1 MMGTR
6 QAQKDLFSYNI
17 DLDKRVRPDNPL
29 RKISEKIDFS
39 FVRKDVAGHYGY
51 NGNVSEDPA
60 VILKM
65 MFLLFYDDVS
75 SERELMRIIAERL
88 DYLWFLGY
96 RLDDEIP
103 DHSILSK
110 ARKRWGTEVFQRFF
124 IQVLVQCIG
133 AGLVDGKKIHVDASL
148 IDANASKD
156 SVIKGS
162 PEWIAALKRA
172 YQATESKLDDTTV
185 RASYAGVNDRMLSQ
199 TDPDA
204 GLVRMGCNE
213 SRPRYHHHR
222 VVDNAKGV
230 ITAMET
236 TSGSIA
242 ENKRLMG
249 LVEQHEQNVGENVQ
263 TVVAD
268 SKYGTVENFVKC
280 QQQGIKTHLGDVLA
294 KQTNNPRRQGIFPD
308 TDFRYD
314 PRSNTC
320 QCPAGQT
327 LYPRRLHPIRRTWE
341 FVAAKGVCAACH
353 LRPQCTR
360 AVYGRT
366 IKRHEH
372 QELLDVAREQA
383 RSPAAH
389 RDRQRR
395 KHLAEGSFADAAN
408 NYHFKR
414 SRWRRLWRQQIQDF
428 LIGTIQNIKILMKH
442 TARRLTDSSRQIL
455 HQKDVLINI
464 VTCRFASF
472 SRLFESFLENINL
485 PFALNRT
492 LRVHAQEIHL

>member
-1 MMGTR
+1 MMGIR

-17 DLDKRVRPDNPL
+17 DLDKRIRRDNPL
-29 RKISEKIDFS
+29 RKISEKIDFA
-39 FVRKDVAGHYGY
+39 FVRKEVAEQYGY
-51 NGNVSEDPA
+51 NGHVSEDPA

-65 MFLLFYDDVS
+65 MFLLFFDDIS

-96 RLDDEIP
+96 RLDDEVP
-103 DHSILSK
+103 DHSVLSK
-110 ARKRWGTEVFQRFF
+110 ARKRWGVEVFQRFF
-124 IQVLVQCIG
+124 IQIVGQCVA

-162 PEWIAALKRA
+162 PEWIATLKRL
-172 YQATESKLDDTTV
+172 YQATESKLEDTTTP
-185 RASYAGVNDRMLSQ
+185 ASCIRVNDKMVSR

-204 GLVRMGCNE
+204 GLVRMGGCE

-222 VVDNAKGV
+222 AVDNAHGI

-249 LVEQHEQNVGENVQ
+249 LVEQHEENIGKKVQ

-280 QQQGIKTHLGDVLA
+280 QQEGIRTHLGDVLA
-294 KQTNNPRRQGIFPD
+294 KQTNNPRRKGIFPD
-308 TDFRYD
+308 TVFRYD
-314 PRSNTC
+314 PQSNTC

-327 LYPRRLHPIRRTWE
+327 LRPRRLHPVRRTWE
-341 FVAAKGVCAACH
+341 FVAAKGVCAACS
-353 LRPQCTR
+353 LRAQCTR
-360 AVYGRT
+360 AAYGRT
-366 IKRHEH
+366 IKRHEY
-372 QELLDVAREQA
+372 QSLLDQA
-383 RSPAAH
+383 RQQAHSPEAYQ
-389 RDRQRR
+389 DRCRR

-428 LIGTIQNIKILMKH
+428 LIGTIQNVKIMMKH
-442 TARRLTDSSRQIL
+442 TERRLTASSGRVLRQAEVPF
-455 HQKDVLINI
+455 VL
-464 VTCRFASF
+464 
-472 SRLFESFLENINL
+472 FLSHFNYI
-485 PFALNRT
+485 A
-492 LRVHAQEIHL
+492 HLTVCFLSKNQDMDKLKCLIKVRS

>member
-1 MMGTR
+1 MMGIR

-17 DLDKRVRPDNPL
+17 DLDKRVREENPL
-29 RKISEKIDFS
+29 RAIAERIDFS
-39 FVRKDVAGHYGY
+39 FVRQEVAAQYGY

-65 MFLLFYDDVS
+65 MFLLFYDDIS
-75 SERELMRIIAERL
+75 SERELMRIIAERM

-103 DHSILSK
+103 DHSVLSK
-110 ARKRWGTEVFQRFF
+110 ARKRWGAEVFQRFF
-124 IQVLVQCIG
+124 VQIVGQCLE

-156 SVIKGS
+156 SVVKGS
-162 PEWIAALKRA
+162 PEMIAALKRA
-172 YQATESKLDDTTV
+172 YAATESKLGDTTTP
-185 RASYAGVNDRMLSQ
+185 ASHIGVNERMVSQ

-204 GLVRMGCNE
+204 GLVRMGWQE

-222 VVDNAKGV
+222 VVDNTHGV

-242 ENKRLMG
+242 ENRQLMG
-249 LVEQHEQNVGENVQ
+249 LIEQHTSNTGTAVA

-268 SKYGTVENFVKC
+268 SKYGTVDNFVKC

-294 KQTNNPRRQGIFPD
+294 KQINNLRRQGIFPD
-308 TDFRYD
+308 TAFRYD
-314 PRSNTC
+314 PQSNTC

-327 LYPRRLHPIRRTWE
+327 LRPRRLHPNRRTWE

-353 LRPQCTR
+353 LRSQCTR
-360 AVYGRT
+360 ASYGRT

-372 QELLDVAREQA
+372 QALLDRAREQA
-383 RSPAAH
+383 HSPEAY
-389 RDRQRR
+389 RDRCRR

-414 SRWRRLWRQQIQDF
+414 SRWRRLWRQQIQDY
-428 LIGTIQNIKILMKH
+428 LIGAIQNVKILM
-442 TARRLTDSSRQIL
+442 R
-455 HQKDVLINI
+455 
-464 VTCRFASF
+464 
-472 SRLFESFLENINL
+472 NL
-485 PFALNRT
+485 PRRPLAAIQHVSKAIITCCVAKVVTVFQIITEGNRSYKHV
-492 LRVHAQEIHL
+492 LAEWVPV

>member
-1 MMGTR
+1 VR
-6 QAQKDLFSYNI
+6 QEVAAQ
-17 DLDKRVRPDNPL
+17 
-29 RKISEKIDFS
+29 
-39 FVRKDVAGHYGY
+39 YGD

-65 MFLLFYDDVS
+65 MFLLFYDDIS

-103 DHSILSK
+103 DHSVLSK
-110 ARKRWGTEVFQRFF
+110 ARKRWGSEVFERFF
-124 IQVLVQCIG
+124 VQIVGQCVG
-133 AGLVDGKKIHVDASL
+133 AGLVGGKKIHVDASL

-172 YQATESKLDDTTV
+172 YAATESKLGDTTTP
-185 RASYAGVNDRMLSQ
+185 ASHTGVNERMVSQ

-204 GLVRMGCNE
+204 GLVRMGGHE

-222 VVDNAKGV
+222 AVDDAHGV
-230 ITAMET
+230 ITTMET

-249 LVEQHEQNVGENVQ
+249 LVEQHEQNVGEPVE

-268 SKYGTVENFVKC
+268 SKYGTVDNFVKC
-280 QQQGIKTHLGDVLA
+280 RQQSIRTHLGDVLA

-308 TDFRYD
+308 TVFRYD
-314 PRSNTC
+314 PQSNTC

-327 LYPRRLHPIRRTWE
+327 LRPRRLHPVRRTWE
-341 FVAAKGVCAACH
+341 FTAAKSVCAACSFVVAMYASI
-353 LRPQCTR
+353 LR
-360 AVYGRT
+360 
-366 IKRHEH
+366 
-372 QELLDVAREQA
+372 ARGQA
-383 RSPAAH
+383 HSPEAY
-389 RDRQRR
+389 RDRCRR

-414 SRWRRLWRQQIQDF
+414 SRWRRLWRRQIQDY
-428 LIGTIQNIKILMKH
+428 LIGAIQNVKILM
-442 TARRLTDSSRQIL
+442 R
-455 HQKDVLINI
+455 
-464 VTCRFASF
+464 
-472 SRLFESFLENINL
+472 NL
-485 PFALNRT
+485 PRRPLAAIQHVSEAVITRCVAKVATAFQIIIAGNRSYKHVLT
-492 LRVHAQEIHL
+492 E

>member
-6 QAQKDLFSYNI
+6 QGQKDLFSYHV
-17 DLDKRVRPDNPL
+17 DLDKRIRKDNPL
-29 RKISEKIDFS
+29 RKISEQIDFA
-39 FVRKDVAGHYGY
+39 FVRKDVAGYYGY

-65 MFLLFYDDVS
+65 MFLLFFDDIS

-88 DYLWFLGY
+88 DYMWFLGY
-96 RLDDEIP
+96 RLDDEVP

-124 IQVLVQCIG
+124 IQVLGQCIG

-156 SVIKGS
+156 SVVKGS

-172 YQATESKLDDTTV
+172 YQATESKLEDTTV
-185 RASYAGVNDRMLSQ
+185 PAGHTGVNDKMVSR

-204 GLVRMGCNE
+204 GLVRMGGQE

-222 VVDNAKGV
+222 VVDNANGI

-242 ENKRLMG
+242 ENKQLMG
-249 LVEQHEQNVGENVQ
+249 LIEQHTSNTGTAVG

-308 TDFRYD
+308 TVFRYD
-314 PRSNTC
+314 PQSNTC

-327 LYPRRLHPIRRTWE
+327 LRPRRLHPIRRTWE

-353 LRPQCTR
+353 LRSQCTR
-360 AVYGRT
+360 ASYGRT

-372 QELLDVAREQA
+372 QSLLDRARQQA
-383 RSPAAH
+383 HSPEAY
-389 RDRQRR
+389 RDRCRR
-395 KHLAEGSFADAAN
+395 KHLIEGSFADAAN

-428 LIGTIQNIKILMKH
+428 LIGTIQNVKIMMKH
-442 TARRLTDSSRQIL
+442 TQRRLAASIRQIL
-455 HQKDVLINI
+455 HQAEVQFAIFLSRFDHIACLI
-464 VTCRFASF
+464 VTFLAKSQYLDELQCR
-472 SRLFESFLENINL
+472 I
-485 PFALNRT
+485 
-492 LRVHAQEIHL
+492 RVRV

>member
-1 MMGTR
+1 M
-6 QAQKDLFSYNI
+6 
-17 DLDKRVRPDNPL
+17 
-29 RKISEKIDFS
+29 
-39 FVRKDVAGHYGY
+39 
-51 NGNVSEDPA
+51 SEDPA

-65 MFLLFYDDVS
+65 MFLLFFDDIS
-75 SERELMRIIAERL
+75 SERELMRIIAERM

-96 RLDDEIP
+96 RLDDDIP
-103 DHSILSK
+103 DHSVLSK
-110 ARKRWGTEVFQRFF
+110 ARKRWGMEVFQRFF
-124 IQVLVQCIG
+124 IQIVGQCVA

-162 PEWIAALKRA
+162 PEWIAALKKA
-172 YQATESKLDDTTV
+172 YQATESKLDETTT
-185 RASYAGVNDRMLSQ
+185 RASYTGVNDKMMSQ

-204 GLVRMGCNE
+204 GLVRMGGQE

-222 VVDNAKGV
+222 AVDNTHGV

-249 LVEQHEQNVGENVQ
+249 LVEQHKQNIGENVQ

-308 TDFRYD
+308 TAFCYD
-314 PRSNTC
+314 PQSNTY

-327 LYPRRLHPIRRTWE
+327 LRPRRLHPIRRTWE

-353 LRPQCTR
+353 LRTQCTR

-366 IKRHEH
+366 IKRHEY
-372 QELLDVAREQA
+372 QSLLDRAREQA
-383 RSPAAH
+383 HSPEAY
-389 RDRQRR
+389 RDRRRR
-395 KHLAEGSFADAAN
+395 KHMAEGSFADAAN

-428 LIGTIQNIKILMKH
+428 LIGTIQNVKILMKH
-442 TARRLTDSSRQIL
+442 TDRRLAASAERIL
-455 HQKDVLINI
+455 HQRDVLCDIFA
-464 VTCRFASF
+464 CRFDSIARLIESF
-472 SRLFESFLENINL
+472 SEKVKQMV
-485 PFALNRT
+485 ALDLMIRG
-492 LRVHAQEIHL
+492 RV

>member
-1 MMGTR
+1 MLIMMGTR

-17 DLDKRVRPDNPL
+17 DLDKRVRKDNPL
-29 RKISEKIDFS
+29 RKISEQIDFM

-65 MFLLFYDDVS
+65 MFLLFFDDIS

-88 DYLWFLGY
+88 DYMWFLGY
-96 RLDDEIP
+96 RLDDEVP

-124 IQVLVQCIG
+124 IQVLGQCIG

-156 SVIKGS
+156 SVVKGS

-172 YQATESKLDDTTV
+172 YQATESKLEDTTV
-185 RASYAGVNDRMLSQ
+185 PAGHTGVNDKMVSQ

-204 GLVRMGCNE
+204 GLVRMGGQE

-222 VVDNAKGV
+222 VVDNANGV

-242 ENKRLMG
+242 ENKQLMG
-249 LVEQHEQNVGENVQ
+249 LIEQHTANTGTPVS

-308 TDFRYD
+308 TAFHYD
-314 PRSNTC
+314 PKGNTC

-327 LYPRRLHPIRRTWE
+327 LRPRRLHPVRRTWE
-341 FVAAKGVCAACH
+341 FVAAKGVCVACH
-353 LRPQCTR
+353 LRSQCTR
-360 AVYGRT
+360 ASYGRT

-372 QELLDVAREQA
+372 QSLLDRARQQA
-383 RSPAAH
+383 HSPEAY
-389 RDRQRR
+389 RDRCRR

-428 LIGTIQNIKILMKH
+428 LIGTIQNVKIMMKH
-442 TARRLTDSSRQIL
+442 TERRLAATAGRIL
-455 HQKDVLINI
+455 HQTNVLCAIF
-464 VTCRFASF
+464 TCRFASI
-472 SRLFESFLENINL
+472 SRLFGSFLENINL
-485 PFALNRT
+485 MVALNRT
-492 LRVHAQEIHL
+492 LRVRAE

>member
-1 MMGTR
+1 MMGIR
-6 QAQKDLFSYNI
+6 QEQKDLFSYKI
-17 DLDKRVRPDNPL
+17 DLDKRIRRDNPL
-29 RKISEKIDFS
+29 RKISEKIDFA
-39 FVRKDVAGHYGY
+39 FVRQEVAGQYGY

-65 MFLLFYDDVS
+65 MFLLFFDDIS

-96 RLDDEIP
+96 RLDDEVP
-103 DHSILSK
+103 DHSVLSK
-110 ARKRWGTEVFQRFF
+110 ARKRWGVEVFQRFF
-124 IQVLVQCIG
+124 IQIVGQCV
-133 AGLVDGKKIHVDASL
+133 ANGLVDGKKIHVDASL

-162 PEWIAALKRA
+162 PEWIAALKQA
-172 YQATESKLDDTTV
+172 YQATESKLEDTTTP
-185 RASYAGVNDRMLSQ
+185 ASCIRVNDKMVSR

-204 GLVRMGCNE
+204 GLVRMGGHE

-222 VVDNAKGV
+222 AVDNAHGV

-242 ENKRLMG
+242 ENKRLIG
-249 LVEQHEQNVGENVQ
+249 LVEQHEENIGEKVQ

-280 QQQGIKTHLGDVLA
+280 QQEGIRTHLGDVLA
-294 KQTNNPRRQGIFPD
+294 KQTNNPRREGIFPD

-314 PRSNTC
+314 PQSNTC

-327 LYPRRLHPIRRTWE
+327 LRPRRLHPIRRTWE
-341 FVAAKGVCAACH
+341 FVAAKGVCAACR
-353 LRPQCTR
+353 LRAQCTR

-372 QELLDVAREQA
+372 QELLDRARKQA
-383 RSPAAH
+383 HSPEAY
-389 RDRQRR
+389 RDRCRR

-428 LIGTIQNIKILMKH
+428 LIGAIQNVKILMKH
-442 TARRLTDSSRQIL
+442 TERRLAASTGLISRQSG
-455 HQKDVLINI
+455 VLIDHFLSHCGSFIHSI
-464 VTCRFASF
+464 VSF
-472 SRLFESFLENINL
+472 MTPSQRMVGLKQIIGIN
-485 PFALNRT
+485 
-492 LRVHAQEIHL
+492 VQ